1 MIQAVCKYSIGANF
15 KVEFEYVVILNV
27 RIKVI
32 QLLNR
37 HGVKSKRGLFE
48 ESLGF
53 KGPLSTCGNQVN
65 SFL

>member
-37 HGVKSKRGLFE
+37 HGVKSKRVLFE

-53 KGPLSTCGNQVN
+53 
-65 SFL
+65 